1 MNNIRRTAF
10 PVQIN
15 GISKEP
21 LIVNEIADSPLFGTV
36 YYHPEATANIISLAA
51 LEKDFSVNQ
60 VKDNRDRTAGF
71 IATNRKS
78 KEEFSFQKRSN
89 LFVYYAVRIP
99 REAKSYVNTVKFR
112 KRKYSKREIQRADLA
127 HLIKERMGWPSNDML
142 KRIINSGCMLN
153 MPITSADV
161 DRDLDIYGQSWGEAA
176 GKFVYHPTS
185 NKDDQEHVSDE
196 AGKLISDM
204 KSKPL
209 NLYCDIIFV
218 EKLAFF
224 VSVSRPLDYV
234 IITLIESRTWECLL
248 QAIEAHKNTYM
259 KYGWTCHTI
268 HFDREKGVR
277 KIRGIL
283 ASQMELYLNNSAPY
297 KHVPIVERKIRV
309 IKERMRAQLAHLG
322 YRINRN
328 FLAYLPK
335 YIARRL
341 NVCPSNHN
349 GLSVSPYEILTG
361 LRVDYKVELRIGYG
375 ELAYVWNRNSSKPIN
390 SVTQE
395 RAKLCICLGISN
407 NKDASAI
414 FFDLSKGMKQTPI
427 ISDDFKPQPMNT
439 EVIMRLND
447 IAEGQGVT
455 PQRTDAEHSDSDD
468 DQMELEERQDNVANE
483 DFAIDNNDD
492 TPIEQYTHTS
502 KDAEDILPVTDS
514 SKLADNFDDSLHG
527 DVTEPSEVIPLRGD
541 DHAHLTHEAN
551 DDDEEVANEVESA
564 ETEHP
569 SSSPEAEM
577 TANESQPEKRYGT
590 RSRSGISKSKAY
602 TSTAKY
608 VRIDGIEGLS
618 YHISMAQGIK
628 RHKDLAYSSINCELQ
643 AMENKKV
650 FHPLNFH
657 QLSYQQR
664 KSAIRSFIFL
674 KEKFK
679 PNGDFDKLKSR
690 LTASGNQQDRVHIE
704 NTFGSV
710 SSPTISMSSL
720 MTILAISKSEKR
732 HMATMD
738 IGCAFLNADMSDENV
753 IIILDKVTTQEYLKI
768 RPDVQNLINERGELY
783 LKLNKALYGSIQASK
798 LWWEEISGFL
808 KSLGFKP
815 NPYDQCVFNK
825 RVGMHDITIG
835 VYVDD
840 LLITSTNRKLIN
852 EFKSA
857 IDAKYKDTN
866 YEDNQQKLNY
876 LGMLLNNSNP
886 EYLSISMPKY
896 IDDLIIESGID
907 TTHTAAT
914 PASEHLFKVIED
926 DTPLDHDD
934 KEKFHSIV
942 AKLLYLAKRGRPD
955 VLTVATMLCTRVQNP
970 GQNDLKKLNRCIK
983 YINSTRD
990 KDLRIRSVPKTSL
1003 HVMRAYVDA
1012 SFAIH
1017 VPALRSHSGC
1027 VISIGRHAVI
1037 HFESIKQKLN
1047 AKSSTEAEI
1056 IGVSDVLP
1064 QIIAC
1069 KRFLE
1074 SQLQRKVILKLYQD
1088 NMSTIDMFRNGRPDA
1103 KQTRHID
1110 IRFFFVSDYENR
1122 DELMIKYLPTELMH
1136 ADYYTKPLHG
1146 KAFDFHASFIMGRSC

>member
-1 MNNIRRTAF
+1 
-10 PVQIN
+10 
-15 GISKEP
+15 
-21 LIVNEIADSPLFGTV
+21 
-36 YYHPEATANIISLAA
+36 
-51 LEKDFSVNQ
+51 
-60 VKDNRDRTAGF
+60 
-71 IATNRKS
+71 
-78 KEEFSFQKRSN
+78 
-89 LFVYYAVRIP
+89 
-99 REAKSYVNTVKFR
+99 
-112 KRKYSKREIQRADLA
+112 
-127 HLIKERMGWPSNDML
+127 
-142 KRIINSGCMLN
+142 
-153 MPITSADV
+153 
-161 DRDLDIYGQSWGEAA
+161 
-176 GKFVYHPTS
+176 
-185 NKDDQEHVSDE
+185 
-196 AGKLISDM
+196 
-204 KSKPL
+204 
-209 NLYCDIIFV
+209 
-218 EKLAFF
+218 
-224 VSVSRPLDYV
+224 
-234 IITLIESRTWECLL
+234 
-248 QAIEAHKNTYM
+248 
-259 KYGWTCHTI
+259 
-268 HFDREKGVR
+268 
-277 KIRGIL
+277 
-283 ASQMELYLNNSAPY
+283 
-297 KHVPIVERKIRV
+297 
-309 IKERMRAQLAHLG
+309 
-322 YRINRN
+322 
-328 FLAYLPK
+328 
-335 YIARRL
+335 
-341 NVCPSNHN
+341 
-349 GLSVSPYEILTG
+349 
-361 LRVDYKVELRIGYG
+361 
-375 ELAYVWNRNSSKPIN
+375 
-390 SVTQE
+390 
-395 RAKLCICLGISN
+395 
-407 NKDASAI
+407 
-414 FFDLSKGMKQTPI
+414 
-427 ISDDFKPQPMNT
+427 
-439 EVIMRLND
+439 
-447 IAEGQGVT
+447 
-455 PQRTDAEHSDSDD
+455 
-468 DQMELEERQDNVANE
+468 
-483 DFAIDNNDD
+483 
-492 TPIEQYTHTS
+492 
-502 KDAEDILPVTDS
+502 
-514 SKLADNFDDSLHG
+514 
-527 DVTEPSEVIPLRGD
+527 
-541 DHAHLTHEAN
+541 
-551 DDDEEVANEVESA
+551 
-564 ETEHP
+564 
-569 SSSPEAEM
+569 
-577 TANESQPEKRYGT
+577 
-590 RSRSGISKSKAY
+590 
-602 TSTAKY
+602 
-608 VRIDGIEGLS
+608 
-618 YHISMAQGIK
+618 
-628 RHKDLAYSSINCELQ
+628 
-643 AMENKKV
+643 
-650 FHPLNFH
+650 
-657 QLSYQQR
+657 
-664 KSAIRSFIFL
+664 
-674 KEKFK
+674 
-679 PNGDFDKLKSR
+679 
-690 LTASGNQQDRVHIE
+690 
-704 NTFGSV
+704 
-710 SSPTISMSSL
+710 MSSL

-768 RPDVQNLINERGELY
+768 RPDVRNLINERGELY

-852 EFKSA
+852 EFKLA
-857 IDAKYKDTN
+857 VDAKYKDTN

-1088 NMSTIDMFRNGRPDA
+1088 NMYTIDMFRNGRPDA

-1146 KAFDFHASFIMGRSC
+1146 KAFDFHASFIMGRSY